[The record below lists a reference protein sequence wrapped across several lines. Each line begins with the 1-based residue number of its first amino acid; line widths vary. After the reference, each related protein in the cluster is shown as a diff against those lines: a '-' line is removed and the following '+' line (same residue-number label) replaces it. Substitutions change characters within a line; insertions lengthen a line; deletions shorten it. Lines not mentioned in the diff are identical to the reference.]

1 MSVSRRRFL
10 KTMGGM
16 GILYAVRFTAGVEA
30 QDTIDEI
37 FPLDLGIDE
46 CLAVIPDVDYTEW
59 FAFGPDGNVSI
70 FTGRT
75 ELGQGLKT
83 VLTALV
89 SQGLEIPQKKLT
101 VVQGDT
107 ELCPEDGPT
116 TGSSATRHVG
126 WRYWFACETIRAD
139 LVSRAS
145 KSLGIPVGE
154 LEYRKGGVGRKGK
167 NGILRRAYE
176 IGRGQVV
183 KLSVNRGSPSSNTKT
198 YVDLGIPNVNAK
210 RIVTGKLKYAGDVYV
225 PGVFYAGWL
234 CPPYHRYMTKLRS
247 ADWSA
252 ALAVDG
258 VERVE
263 VIRDCPG
270 VVARRYSAVL
280 KALEAI
286 KAEWTV
292 PARPKELRLEEES
305 RARAKLYEVKE
316 NIGDVEAGLAAS
328 DLVLSETYTTQYTTQ
343 APMETDTAVALTE
356 DGGQRAT
363 VWASSQ
369 HPYKAREL
377 VSGFLG
383 ISRSQVHV
391 IGMPVGGGFGGK
403 ISNTVNMEAA
413 RLARD
418 VGSPVKLIYSR
429 RDQFQLRGRCKTA
442 CVIDL
447 TSGVSA
453 NGQMIARKIDIIHDM
468 GFGTALTY
476 TIPHA
481 LTKLYHADW
490 PFLRDVSR
498 GTSYVQSCFAVES
511 HVDMLASRL
520 GIDPLEFRR
529 NNVQFPA
536 FIPLLEKCADMIG
549 YHDSHSDPN
558 SGIGMA
564 IVVHGE
570 NQLGAVA
577 AKVKVNPRTGRV
589 AVDKVCGAFD
599 IGTVINRRTATVGIR
614 GAIIWGIGYALYEEI
629 DLNGHSIETADL
641 MAYHIPRFSDIPP
654 IEIAFLDN
662 HQPGS
667 PKGCGEMPMIP
678 TIGAIANAVYK
689 ATGVRFY
696 STPITPE
703 KVKKALLGS

>member
-1 MSVSRRRFL
+1 MSISRRRFL
-10 KTMGGM
+10 QTMGGM
-16 GILYAVRFTAGVEA
+16 GLLYAVRFAPRLDA
-30 QDTIDEI
+30 QDSVDEV
-37 FPLDLGIDE
+37 FPLDLDADE
-46 CLAVIPDVDYTEW
+46 CVAIILDVDYTEW
-59 FAFGPDGNVSI
+59 FAFGPDGEVSI

-89 SQGLEIPQKKLT
+89 SQGLEITQEKLA
-101 VVQGDT
+101 VIQGDT
-107 ELCPEDGPT
+107 ELCPDDGPT
-116 TGSSATRHVG
+116 TGSSATRLVG
-126 WRYWFACETIRAD
+126 WNYWLACEEIRAD

-145 KSLGIPVGE
+145 KSLGIPAGE
-154 LEYRKGGVGRKGK
+154 LQYRKGGVGWKGK
-167 NGILRRAYE
+167 KGVLQRACE

-183 KLSVNRGSPSSNTKT
+183 KLSVDPGSPSSNTKT
-198 YVDLGIPNVNAK
+198 YVDLGIPNVNARK
-210 RIVTGKLKYAGDVYV
+210 IVTGRLQYAGDVYV
-225 PGVFYAGWL
+225 PGILYAGWL
-234 CPPYHRYMTKLRS
+234 CPPYHRYQTKLK
-247 ADWSA
+247 AIDWSA
-252 ALAVDG
+252 ALAMEDVAM
-258 VERVE
+258 VE
-263 VIRDCPG
+263 VVRGCPG

-280 KALEAI
+280 KALETI
-286 KAEWTV
+286 KAEWTA
-292 PARPKELRLEEES
+292 PARPEELRLEEES
-305 RARAKLYEVKE
+305 RARKKLYEVKE
-316 NIGDVEAGLAAS
+316 RTGDVEAGLAAS
-328 DLVLSETYTTQYTTQ
+328 DLVLSETYTTQYATQ
-343 APMETDTAVALTE
+343 AQMETDTAVALTE
-356 DGGQRAT
+356 DGGNRAT

-369 HPYKAREL
+369 HPHKAREL

-383 ISRSQVHV
+383 ISESRVHV

-418 VGSPVKLIYSR
+418 AGYPVKLIYSR
-429 RDQFQLRGRCKTA
+429 KDQFQFRGRHKAA

-468 GFGTALTY
+468 GCGTTLTY

-490 PFLRDVSR
+490 PFPRAVSR
-498 GTSYVQSCFAVES
+498 GTSYVQSCFATES

-529 NNVQFPA
+529 NNVQYPA
-536 FIPLLEKCADMIG
+536 FIPLLDKCARMIG
-549 YHDSHSDPN
+549 YYNYNPGPN

-564 IVVHGE
+564 IVVHGK
-570 NQLGAVA
+570 NQLGVVA
-577 AKVKVNPRTGRV
+577 AKVKVNPLTGRV
-589 AVDKVCGAFD
+589 VVKKICGAFD

-614 GAIIWGIGYALYEEI
+614 GAIIWGIGYALHEEI
-629 DLNGHSIETADL
+629 DLDGHRVDTADL

-654 IEIAFLDN
+654 VEIAFLDN

-703 KVKKALLGS
+703 KVRKALFSS